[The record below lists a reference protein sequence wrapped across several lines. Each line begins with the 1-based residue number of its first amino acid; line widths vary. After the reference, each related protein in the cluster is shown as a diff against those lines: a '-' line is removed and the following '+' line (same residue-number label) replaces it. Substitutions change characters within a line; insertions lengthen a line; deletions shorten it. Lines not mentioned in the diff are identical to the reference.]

1 MVEKFNFYDIYGYL
15 IPGLVLIGLAWL
27 PMGLLWG
34 QWPKQ
39 EIASAILL
47 LLLAYILGHLI
58 QGLCYDILPS
68 TFPDSEGQER
78 YPSSVL
84 LDANDTS
91 LDQETKKRIR
101 SLAAKLFGLDLDAN
115 DSDLRRAAVFFQ
127 ARSALLKQK
136 GDKGSAYWEQFE
148 GLYAM
153 TRNVSFALGMGAFYM
168 FGWGIALACHFDR
181 LYSLNS
187 LIASVLVSALLALII
202 FFFIRNT
209 LSPRRDIAGSKT
221 SPGKSATLPA
231 GNKKFMS
238 GVISHWGLTLS
249 LASIALVSGSQLALS
264 RTDNH
269 KAIESKTHN
278 PVCCIPSGPDAPEG
292 PAPSIKIERPGFIM
306 ILLGLAI
313 LAATLWIRR
322 AFTVFAKEFALA
334 LWRDF
339 ANFEI
344 AAGEAASKS

>member
-58 QGLCYDILPS
+58 QGLSYDILPS
-68 TFPDSEGQER
+68 TITDSEGRER
-78 YPSSVL
+78 YPSNVL
-84 LDANDTS
+84 LDTTDKS

-101 SLAAKLFGLDLDAN
+101 SLSAKLFDLDLDAQ
-115 DSDLRRAAVFFQ
+115 DGDLRRAAVFFQ

-136 GDKGSAYWEQFE
+136 GDKGAAYWEQFE

-153 TRNVSFALGMGAFYM
+153 TRNVSLALGMSALYM
-168 FGWGIALACHFDR
+168 FGWGIAFICHFDR
-181 LYSLNS
+181 FYTLNS
-187 LIASVLVSALLALII
+187 LIASVLVSFLLILVII
-202 FFFIRNT
+202 FSIHNAR
-209 LSPRRDIAGSKT
+209 SPRRDIAGSK
-221 SPGKSATLPA
+221 SPSNPSDVPPATGKTFL
-231 GNKKFMS
+231 S
-238 GVISHWGLTLS
+238 GVISHWGLASS
-249 LASIALVSGSQLALS
+249 LALIAVVSGSQIAQS

-269 KAIESKTHN
+269 KIVETKSPRA
-278 PVCCIPSGPDAPEG
+278 VCCIASAPDIPES

-306 ILLGLAI
+306 LLLGLAV
-313 LAATLWIRR
+313 LAATLRIHR
-322 AFTVFAKEFALA
+322 AFKGFAREFALA
-334 LWRDF
+334 VWRDF

-344 AAGEAASKS
+344 ATGEGASSK